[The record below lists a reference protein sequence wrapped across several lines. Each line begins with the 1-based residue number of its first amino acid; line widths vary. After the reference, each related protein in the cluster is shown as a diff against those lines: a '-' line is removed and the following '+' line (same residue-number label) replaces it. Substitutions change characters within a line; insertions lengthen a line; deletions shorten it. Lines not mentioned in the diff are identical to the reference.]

1 MEKKVFTTDKM
12 CPSEGIENTFVT
24 QSQITSCADSVTF
37 EETVD
42 CVDAGDG
49 TCGQGASGADG
60 KQTLVAIV
68 ALVVVALTL
77 A

>member
-37 EETVD
+37 EEAVD
-42 CVDAGDG
+42 CVDAGNG
-49 TCGQGASGADG
+49 SRGQGASGADG
-60 KQTLVAIV
+60 KQTLFTIA
-68 ALVVVALTL
+68 ALVVVALAL